1 MSRWLRSAM
10 NKLEYSLIE
19 KYRDMDLNDIPDSD
33 KSILLAD
40 PLACAEFAIYYE
52 KKNGEQLPYEWYES
66 IARDKEAGEWYSDNA
81 GLYNLEATE
90 PVNKF
95 LD

>member
-10 NKLEYSLIE
+10 NELESSLIE
-19 KYRDMDLNDIPDSD
+19 KYKDVDINEIPDSD

-40 PLACAEFAIYYE
+40 SLACAEFAIYYE
-52 KKNGEQLPYEWYES
+52 KKNGVELPYEWYES
-66 IARDKEAGEWYSDNA
+66 IAKDKAAGEWYSANA
-81 GLYNLEATE
+81 GLYNLETTE